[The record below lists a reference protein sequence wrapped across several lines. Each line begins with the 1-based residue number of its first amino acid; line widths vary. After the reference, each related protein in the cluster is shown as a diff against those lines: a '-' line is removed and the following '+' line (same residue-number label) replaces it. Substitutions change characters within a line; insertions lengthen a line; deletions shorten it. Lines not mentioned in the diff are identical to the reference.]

1 MERQGLFEGALPGPT
16 LKTPD
21 LPVID
26 EALIERVYDRILE
39 TFDPEAVYL
48 FGSAARGES
57 RHGSDLDLLVVMELP
72 QGTNNLEMSRRIHSL
87 FHGWRLPLD
96 IIVLEPEA
104 FAERRTVPGNVAS
117 LAIREGRRLHG

>member
-1 MERQGLFEGALPGPT
+1 MEREALSERALAGPT

-26 EALIERVYDRILE
+26 EALIERVNDRILE

-48 FGSAARGES
+48 FGSAARGKS

-72 QGTNNLEMSRRIHSL
+72 QGTSNLEMSRAPDASWPSLVGIH
-87 FHGWRLPLD
+87 
-96 IIVLEPEA
+96 EPSA
-104 FAERRTVPGNVAS
+104 RRSCSMAYRSRSAS
-117 LAIREGRRLHG
+117 PSQISR